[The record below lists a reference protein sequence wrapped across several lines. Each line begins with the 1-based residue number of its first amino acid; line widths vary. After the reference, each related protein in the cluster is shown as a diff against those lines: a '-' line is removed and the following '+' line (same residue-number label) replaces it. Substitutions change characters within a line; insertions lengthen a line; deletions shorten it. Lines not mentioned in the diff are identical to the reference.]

1 MASLPRSMSY
11 STLLRQYLAPDW
23 RRAFA
28 LLVLL
33 LVGAGLVLVSPALLA
48 SFIDAVVGVGQGNL
62 LWLAALFLGVAV
74 LSQGITIITNYLGT
88 DIGLRATNQ
97 LRTDLMLHCLELD
110 MAFHN
115 RTTPGTLIERI
126 DGDVS
131 RLNQFLSTFA
141 LLLIKNALLLVG
153 SLAAIALID
162 WRAGAALTLLVVV
175 LLAGLEATRR
185 TAIPAITRE
194 SVASAEL
201 FSVIE
206 ERLAGVEDLKANGA
220 TNYVLRCHL
229 EVSQV
234 WARTVAWSHTIAAVP
249 GGVAVV
255 GYAVAVALALIVAVW
270 LVGTG
275 AATIGAAYAIFRYLE
290 LMRWPI
296 QQVGR
301 QIQDMQQAGA
311 AIIRLEEL
319 FSQHSTILER
329 GDTRLPPEP
338 RAVTFDQVSFAYPA
352 SPDEPVRYAL
362 HDLSFH
368 LPAGATL
375 GLLGRTGSGKTTVT
389 RLLLRFYDPKNSSI
403 HLGGTPIETV
413 ALRDLRRHIGLV
425 TQEVQLFHATV
436 RENLSLFDPS
446 IVDERL
452 HAVLA
457 AVELDDWLVTL
468 PNGLDTLL
476 PPGGGLSAGQAQLL
490 AVARVLLRDPALVIL
505 DEASSRL
512 DPATEQRLE
521 QAFARLLHGRTSIII
536 AHRLATVERADYIM
550 ILEDGQCVEF
560 GLRIA
565 LAADPDSRF
574 AQLLR
579 VGIEEALA

>member
-1 MASLPRSMSY
+1 V
-11 STLLRQYLAPDW
+11 LLRRYLVPDW
-23 RRAFA
+23 LRATL

-33 LVGAGLVLVSPALLA
+33 LVGAVLVLISPALLA
-48 SFIDAVVGVGQGNL
+48 SFIDAVVGVGQGDL
-62 LWLAALFLGVAV
+62 LRLGALFLGVA
-74 LSQGITIITNYLGT
+74 LISQVITIITNYLGT

-97 LRTDLMLHCLELD
+97 LRTDLMLHCLNLD

-131 RLNQFLSTFA
+131 RLNEFLSSFA

-162 WRAGAALTLLVVV
+162 WRAGAALSVLVVAV
-175 LLAGLEATRR
+175 LAGLEATRR

-206 ERLAGVEDLKANGA
+206 ERLAGVEDMKANGA
-220 TNYVLRCHL
+220 AEYVLRRHT
-229 EVSQV
+229 EVSRV
-234 WARTVAWSHTIAAVP
+234 WARAVTWSHTIAAVP
-249 GGVAVV
+249 GGIAFV
-255 GYAVAVALALIVAVW
+255 GYAVAVALALTIAIW

-296 QQVGR
+296 QQIGR

-319 FSQHSTILER
+319 FSQQSVITAGGE
-329 GDTRLPPEP
+329 TRLPQEP
-338 RAVTFDQVSFAYPA
+338 CAISFEHVSFAYPA
-352 SPDEPVRYAL
+352 SPDVDEPRRYAL

-368 LPAGATL
+368 LPAGAIL

-389 RLLLRFYDPKNSSI
+389 RLLLRFYDPTTGSI
-403 HLGGTPIETV
+403 RLGTTAIAAV
-413 ALRDLRRHIGLV
+413 ALPELRQHVGLV
-425 TQEVQLFHATV
+425 TQEVQLFHASV
-436 RENLSLFDPS
+436 RENLSLFDRS
-446 IVDERL
+446 IADERL
-452 HAVLA
+452 YAALA
-457 AVELDDWLVTL
+457 AVELDDWLAAL
-468 PNGLDTLL
+468 PDGLDTLL

-536 AHRLATVERADYIM
+536 AHRLATVDRADYIM
-550 ILEDGQCVEF
+550 ILEDGRCVEF
-560 GLRIA
+560 GSRAA
-565 LAADPDSRF
+565 LAAAPDSRF
-574 AQLLR
+574 AQLMR
-579 VGIEEALA
+579 VGMEEALA